1 MLVFKTLKDLFSSSI
16 LQLNPCP
23 IPVGAVLLLRL
34 ETAVTFITTVL
45 PWKLFLA
52 VSLFR
57 LRDAVTY
64 RLLPILFSVT
74 QRETMQTNLLPVKKQ
89 HLPL

>member
-1 MLVFKTLKDLFSSSI
+1 MLVFKILKDLLSSSI

-57 LRDAVTY
+57 LRDAVPY

-74 QRETMQTNLLPVKKQ
+74 QRETTQTNLLPVKKQ

>member
-1 MLVFKTLKDLFSSSI
+1 MLVFKTSKDLFSSSI

-45 PWKLFLA
+45 RWKLFLA

-64 RLLPILFSVT
+64 RLLPNPFSVT
-74 QRETMQTNLLPVKKQ
+74 QQETMQTNLLPVKKQ

>member
-1 MLVFKTLKDLFSSSI
+1 MLVFKTLKDLLSSSI

-74 QRETMQTNLLPVKKQ
+74 QRETTQTNLLPVKKQ

>member
-1 MLVFKTLKDLFSSSI
+1 MLVFKILKDLLSSSI

-74 QRETMQTNLLPVKKQ
+74 QRETTQTNLLPVKKQ

>member
-74 QRETMQTNLLPVKKQ
+74 QRETTQTNLLPVKKQ

>member
-23 IPVGAVLLLRL
+23 IPVGAVLLVRL

-74 QRETMQTNLLPVKKQ
+74 QRETTQTNLLPVKKQ

>member
-1 MLVFKTLKDLFSSSI
+1 MLVFKILKDLLSSSI

-23 IPVGAVLLLRL
+23 IPVGAVLLVRL

-74 QRETMQTNLLPVKKQ
+74 QRETTQTNLLPVKKQ

>member
-1 MLVFKTLKDLFSSSI
+1 MLVFKTLKDLLSTSI

-74 QRETMQTNLLPVKKQ
+74 QRETTQTNLLPVKKQ

>member
-1 MLVFKTLKDLFSSSI
+1 MLVFKILKDLLSSSI

-34 ETAVTFITTVL
+34 GTAVTFITTVL

-74 QRETMQTNLLPVKKQ
+74 QRETTQTNLLPVKKQ

>member
-57 LRDAVTY
+57 LRDAATY